1 MERLLEHPSA
11 EWIVYALIFCAGFAA
26 LQAMAGFGRQAAV
39 QVRELNDRLRR
50 LSQQGATGSTVLAN
64 LRKARGLDQLGHAAR
79 FHRTIG
85 EMVVQSG
92 IRFGAVWIYA
102 IMAASGLVVMIA
114 ALLKFE
120 NVWAG
125 SAGLALGSTL
135 PLLALRFLVGRRRK
149 KAVSQLPEA
158 IDVVVRSLAAG
169 HPVPV
174 ATALVGREM
183 PDPIGSEF
191 GITSDEISFGAA
203 TGAAIQRMAE
213 RVGHED
219 FELFS
224 AMVRLQERTGGNL
237 AELLRANADT
247 IRARQKMR
255 LKIKAASAEGRMSA
269 WILNAAPLLLFA
281 AIQTLSPHFY
291 GEVWEHELV
300 KPVLFG
306 VFCWMVIGNLVMRK
320 MINFKI

>member
-1 MERLLEHPSA
+1 MDALTQHPSMQ
-11 EWIVYALIFCAGFAA
+11 WVIYALVFCAGVAA
-26 LQAMAGFGRQAAV
+26 LQAVIGAGRQAG
-39 QVRELNDRLRR
+39 VRVRALNERLRR
-50 LSQQGATGSTVLAN
+50 LAKEPSGTTVLAG
-64 LRKARGLDQLGHAAR
+64 LRRARGLDRLGHAAR
-79 FHRTIG
+79 FHHTIG
-85 EMVVQSG
+85 RMVVQSG
-92 IRFGAVWIYA
+92 LRFGAAWIYVSMVVGA
-102 IMAASGLVVMIA
+102 CLGMVAAWLRFGSLLALPLGA
-114 ALLKFE
+114 ALG
-120 NVWAG
+120 AG
-125 SAGLALGSTL
+125 L
-135 PLLALRFLVGRRRK
+135 PLLLLNAKVKRRRK
-149 KAVSQLPEA
+149 RAVGQLPEA

-191 GITSDEISFGAA
+191 GIASDEIGFGSA

-269 WILNAAPLLLFA
+269 MILNAAPILLFI
-281 AIQTLSPHFY
+281 AIQWMSPEFY
-291 GEVWEHELV
+291 GDVWDHHLI
-300 KPVLFG
+300 KPVLGG
-306 VFCWMVIGNLVMRK
+306 VVVWMVIGNLVMRK